1 MNSNK
6 KLPIKLPP
14 LAFLICLLLS
24 IMAWLVVTFSRDY
37 QVTQEYKL
45 VAYNLPEGKKA
56 VTFSDTVI
64 SLTFNQKG
72 VNYLMKPYSN
82 KEKLVYVS
90 ITDLIKSKKKVSVYT
105 FTSKEMRD
113 FLSQYNFGSELVA
126 VEAPEVLTIYVK

>member
-1 MNSNK
+1 MNSDK

>member
-1 MNSNK
+1 MNSDK

-24 IMAWLVVTFSRDY
+24 IRAWLVVTFSRDY

>member
-1 MNSNK
+1 MGRDK

-14 LAFLICLLLS
+14 LAFLLCLLLS

>member
-1 MNSNK
+1 MSDK

-37 QVTQEYKL
+37 QVTQEYRL
-45 VAYNLPEGKKA
+45 VSYNLPEGKKSA
-56 VTFSDTVI
+56 TFSDTTI

-82 KEKLVYVS
+82 KDKVVYVS
-90 ITDLIKSKKKVSVYT
+90 VTDLIKSKKKVSVYT

-113 FLSQYNFGSELVA
+113 FLSQYNFGPELVA

>member
-1 MNSNK
+1 
-6 KLPIKLPP
+6 
-14 LAFLICLLLS
+14 
-24 IMAWLVVTFSRDY
+24 MAWLVVTFSRDY
-37 QVTQEYKL
+37 QVTQDYKL
-45 VAYNLPEGKKA
+45 VSYNLPEGKKS

-82 KEKLVYVS
+82 KEKVVYIS

-113 FLSQYNFGSELVA
+113 FLSQYNFGPELQS
-126 VEAPEVLTIYVK
+126 VEAPEVLTLYVK

>member
-1 MNSNK
+1 M
-6 KLPIKLPP
+6 PIKLPP

-37 QVTQEYKL
+37 QVTQEYRL
-45 VAYNLPEGKKA
+45 VSYNLPEGKNS

-82 KEKLVYVS
+82 KDKVVYVS
-90 ITDLIKSKKKVSVYT
+90 ITDLVKSKKKVSVYT

>member
-1 MNSNK
+1 MSDK

-37 QVTQEYKL
+37 QVTQEYRL
-45 VAYNLPEGKKA
+45 VSYNLPEGKNS

-82 KEKLVYVS
+82 KDKVVYVS
-90 ITDLIKSKKKVSVYT
+90 ITDLVKSKKKVSVYT

>member
-1 MNSNK
+1 MSDK
-6 KLPIKLPP
+6 KLPVKLPS
-14 LAFLICLLLS
+14 LAFLLCLLLS

-37 QVTQEYKL
+37 KVTQEYRL
-45 VAYNLPEGKKA
+45 VSYNLPDGKQSA
-56 VTFSDTVI
+56 TFSDTVI

-82 KEKLVYVS
+82 KDKVVYVS

>member
-1 MNSNK
+1 MSDK
-6 KLPIKLPP
+6 KLPLKLPP

-24 IMAWLVVTFSRDY
+24 VMAWLVVTFSRDY

-45 VAYNLPEGKKA
+45 VSYNLLEGKKS

-82 KEKLVYVS
+82 KEKVVYIS

-113 FLSQYNFGSELVA
+113 FLSQYNFGPELQS

>member
-1 MNSNK
+1 MSDK
-6 KLPIKLPP
+6 KLPLKLPP

-24 IMAWLVVTFSRDY
+24 VMAWLVVTFSRDY

-45 VAYNLPEGKKA
+45 VSYNLPEGKKS

-82 KEKLVYVS
+82 KEKVVYIS

-113 FLSQYNFGSELVA
+113 FLSQYNFGPELQS

>member
-1 MNSNK
+1 MSDK
-6 KLPIKLPP
+6 KLPLKLPP

-24 IMAWLVVTFSRDY
+24 VMAWLVVTFSRDY

-45 VAYNLPEGKKA
+45 VSYNLPEGKKS

-82 KEKLVYVS
+82 KEKVVYIS

-113 FLSQYNFGSELVA
+113 FLSQYNFGPELQS
-126 VEAPEVLTIYVK
+126 VEAPEVLTLYVK

>member
-1 MNSNK
+1 MTDK
-6 KLPIKLPP
+6 KLPLKLPS
-14 LAFLICLLLS
+14 LAFLICLLLA
-24 IMAWLVVTFSRDY
+24 IMAWIVVTFSRDY
-37 QVTQEYKL
+37 TVTQEYKL
-45 VAYNLPEGKKA
+45 VSYNLPEGKKS

-82 KEKLVYVS
+82 KEKVVYVS

-113 FLSQYNFGSELVA
+113 FLSQYNFGPELVA

>member
-1 MNSNK
+1 M
-6 KLPIKLPP
+6 
-14 LAFLICLLLS
+14 AFLICLLLS

-37 QVTQEYKL
+37 QVTQEYRL
-45 VAYNLPEGKKA
+45 VSYNLPEGKNS

-82 KEKLVYVS
+82 KDKVVYVS
-90 ITDLIKSKKKVSVYT
+90 ITDLVKSKKKVSVYT

>member
-1 MNSNK
+1 MSDK
-6 KLPIKLPP
+6 KLPLKLPP

-24 IMAWLVVTFSRDY
+24 VMAWLVVTFSRDY

-45 VAYNLPEGKKA
+45 VSYNLPEGKKSI
-56 VTFSDTVI
+56 TFSDTVI

-82 KEKLVYVS
+82 KEKVVYIS

-113 FLSQYNFGSELVA
+113 FLSQYNFGPELQS

>member
-1 MNSNK
+1 MNSDK

-113 FLSQYNFGSELVA
+113 FLSQYNFGSEVVA

>member
-1 MNSNK
+1 M
-6 KLPIKLPP
+6 L
-14 LAFLICLLLS
+14 CLLLS